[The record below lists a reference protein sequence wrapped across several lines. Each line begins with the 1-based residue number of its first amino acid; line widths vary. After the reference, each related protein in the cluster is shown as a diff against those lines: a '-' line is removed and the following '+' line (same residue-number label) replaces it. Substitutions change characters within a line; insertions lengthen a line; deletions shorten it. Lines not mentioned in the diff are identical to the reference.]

1 MEIQRKH
8 HKIWHKKTLALLSAV
23 ILALLSGS
31 CAKPDNGRR
40 PLRQHGMELV
50 ELLAQMADSTQYT
63 EIMGADNP
71 SFEPLVQGIA
81 EGDYTAPAAVYEL
94 TFPSMW
100 KLLSELG
107 EYDTLD
113 GLPDSL
119 KDLLDAR
126 SASLLLTQMNALTGT
141 NALALSSLY
150 TAEKIFVSSALE
162 ENTIYLYLFD
172 SGYPI
177 AVSFQCG
184 EDHAVKAT
192 AMFLLTDGINADSID
207 QMKEVLMLF
216 APDCRIRLLEE

>member
-1 MEIQRKH
+1 M
-8 HKIWHKKTLALLSAV
+8 
-23 ILALLSGS
+23 
-31 CAKPDNGRR
+31 
-40 PLRQHGMELV
+40 
-50 ELLAQMADSTQYT
+50 
-63 EIMGADNP
+63 
-71 SFEPLVQGIA
+71 
-81 EGDYTAPAAVYEL
+81 YEL